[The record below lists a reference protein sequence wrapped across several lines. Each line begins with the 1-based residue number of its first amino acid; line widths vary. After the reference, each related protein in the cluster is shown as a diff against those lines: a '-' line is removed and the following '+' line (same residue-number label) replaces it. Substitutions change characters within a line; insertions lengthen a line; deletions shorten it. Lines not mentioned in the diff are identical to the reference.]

1 MKKLSWYC
9 YRAACALMRRI
20 CPAPE
25 FTGLENLPQGRP
37 CIIVG
42 NHAHTYGPVYS
53 ELYLPFPRAIW
64 CIADM
69 MDLKALP
76 DYAFRDFWS
85 HKPRWCRWFY
95 RILSYIIAPICVPV
109 LTNAHCVG
117 VYKDYR
123 VMTTLR
129 KSIRH
134 MEAGDHIVIFPE
146 QDVPC
151 NDIVWEFQEGFVDL
165 AAMYARRTGEPV
177 DFVPMYVAPKL
188 KRVCFGKPVAF
199 DPTASPEA
207 ERVRICHAL
216 TEAITDM
223 ARSLPIHRVVPY
235 PNIPR
240 RQYPLNRP
248 TNPDEDLST

>member
-1 MKKLSWYC
+1 
-9 YRAACALMRRI
+9 
-20 CPAPE
+20 
-25 FTGLENLPQGRP
+25 
-37 CIIVG
+37 
-42 NHAHTYGPVYS
+42 
-53 ELYLPFPRAIW
+53 
-64 CIADM
+64 M

-95 RILSYIIAPICVPV
+95 RVLSYIIAPICVPV

-134 MEAGDHIVIFPE
+134 MEASDHIVIFPE
-146 QDVPC
+146 RAVPYS
-151 NDIVWEFQEGFVDL
+151 NVVWDFQEGFVDL

-188 KRVCFGKPVAF
+188 KRVCFGRPVAF
-199 DPTASPEA
+199 DPGASPEA
-207 ERVRICHAL
+207 ERLRVCHAL
-216 TEAITDM
+216 MDAITDM
-223 ARSLPIHRVVPY
+223 ARSLPVHRVVPY
-235 PNIPR
+235 PNVPR
-240 RQYPLNRP
+240 RQYPLNLP
-248 TNPDEDLST
+248 NKP